1 MYTHD
6 DHLAVSIVATLGLA
20 LTSGCAILPAPAPAP
35 AAVCAVAPPA
45 PPAAAP
51 AAAAPPPHVT
61 RVVARP
67 AYVRPVVP
75 PLPAGVYLP
84 AARRASVP
92 GRSVE
97 AAKAKDDTKS

>member
-1 MYTHD
+1 MYKHD

-20 LTSGCAILPAPAPAP
+20 LTSGCAIAPAPAPAP

-45 PPAAAP
+45 APPAAAP
-51 AAAAPPPHVT
+51 AAVPPPHIT

-67 AYVRPVVP
+67 AYVKPVVP
-75 PLPAGVYLP
+75 PLPAGVYQP
-84 AARRASVP
+84 AMRRAAAP